1 MDFFTI
7 AAEDKIKK
15 AIKDGEFENLQ
26 GMGKP
31 LKLEDLSG
39 IPENL
44 RMAYKVMK
52 NAGMLTET
60 DLKKERMTIDHLLSS
75 ATSEEEQQELTA
87 KRLRNEQ
94 ELEKILKKRSAF
106 SSPASAFYKE
116 KVERTLLGKE
126 GRMR

>member
-52 NAGMLTET
+52 NAGMLTES
-60 DLKKERMTIDHLLSS
+60 DIKKELMTIDHLISRAS
-75 ATSEEEQQELTA
+75 SEEEHCDLRA
-87 KRLRNEQ
+87 KRLKKEY
-94 ELEKILKKRSAF
+94 ELDKILKKRSAF

-116 KVERTLLGKE
+116 KVDRTLLDK
-126 GRMR
+126 

>member
-1 MDFFTI
+1 MDFITL

-15 AIKDGEFENLQ
+15 AIKDGELDNLE

-44 RMAYKVMK
+44 RMAYKIMK

-60 DLKKERMTIDHLLSS
+60 DVKKELMTIDHLISS
-75 ATSEEEQQELTA
+75 ASNEKEKRELTA
-87 KRLRNEQ
+87 KRMIKEQ
-94 ELEKILKKRSAF
+94 ELEKLFKKRNAF
-106 SSPASAFYKE
+106 SSPASSFYKE
-116 KVERTLLGKE
+116 KAKHALLGK
-126 GRMR
+126 